1 VNRWRTRARQGRRAE
16 RDARAM
22 VDLAQR
28 IASVRG
34 ETALM
39 ESVVEWALSA
49 VDLVGCAV
57 LVDGVDGAL
66 EARTRAG
73 AVPEG
78 LAGPFDAAGAAGILS
93 NTREFR
99 AGRGAW
105 AGLYVPF
112 SASGERAGVLWMRER
127 TPGARDGC
135 PDLLLSWLAGTVGT
149 AIERE
154 RLRAMSGD
162 VETLR
167 FTDDL
172 KSFLLAVVSHELRT
186 PLAVIEA
193 ASTGLLQD
201 GVELERDV
209 VGMMAET
216 IHREARHLDELVSD
230 LLDLSRVDAGALSLN
245 LGWYD
250 VGEAVR
256 EVTSNLS
263 GVAGGAIQV
272 EAEEG
277 LPPTRLDY
285 VLFERVLVNLV
296 ENARRYAPMSS
307 PVRICV
313 RTGGP
318 DTLLIT
324 VIDRGSGI
332 PEHELE
338 RIFDRFHRVDTAGRG
353 TGLGLALCRAI
364 VDAHGGRIW
373 AESPVFEGRGTA
385 FHFTLPL
392 VDAEDPSL
400 EEPALT
406 E

>member
-1 VNRWRTRARQGRRAE
+1 
-16 RDARAM
+16 M

-34 ETALM
+34 ETALL
-39 ESVVEWALSA
+39 ETVVAWAVSA
-49 VDLVGCAV
+49 VDLVGCAA
-57 LVDGVDGAL
+57 LVDSADGTV
-66 EARTRAG
+66 EARARAG
-73 AVPEG
+73 AVPEE
-78 LAGPFDAAGAAGILS
+78 LTGPFRETVAAGILN
-93 NTREFR
+93 NTRDFR
-99 AGRGAW
+99 AGAGAW
-105 AGLYVPF
+105 VGLYVPF

-127 TPGARDGC
+127 VPGARDAC

-154 RLRAMSGD
+154 RLRAMSSD
-162 VETLR
+162 IETLR

-209 VGMMAET
+209 VGVMAET
-216 IHREARHLDELVSD
+216 IHREARHLDELVAD

-256 EVTSNLS
+256 EVTANLS
-263 GVAGGAIQV
+263 GGSAVGAIQI
-272 EAEEG
+272 EADEA

-285 VLFERVLVNLV
+285 VLFERVLVNLI
-296 ENARRYAPMSS
+296 ENAQRYAPGGS

-313 RTGGP
+313 RGSGP
-318 DTLLIT
+318 DTVL
-324 VIDRGSGI
+324 VSVVDRGSGI

-338 RIFDRFHRVDTAGRG
+338 RIFDRFHRVDTGGRG

-364 VDAHGGRIW
+364 VDAHGGKIW
-373 AESPVFEGRGTA
+373 AESPATEGRGTA

-392 VDAEDPSL
+392 VESDYLSL
-400 EEPALT
+400 EEPALV